1 MIAVDQYDLTL
12 AVLGL
17 ALLGAAVVPR
27 LLAERPLSLPIV
39 YLGLGF
45 AFFALPIGL
54 PDPDPIAN
62 GAAAERL
69 TEITV
74 IVSLMGVGL
83 KLDRPVGWRSWQP
96 TWRLLAITMPLS
108 IAAVA
113 LLGWWAGLLPAT
125 ALLVGAV
132 LAPTDP
138 VLASDVQV
146 DGPDLDTGE
155 TLEEADDEVRFALTS
170 EAGLNDALAFPFT
183 YLAIAL
189 AAGGSWFVGWVVH
202 DVVVK
207 ITVGLLAGWLLG
219 RVVAWLAFRLRSATA
234 LARTSEGFVAVGA
247 TLAVYGTTELAHG
260 YGFLAVFVAA
270 VTIRNQERD
279 HEYQQV
285 LHDFAETVE
294 RLASVVFLI
303 LLGGAIV
310 EGALGALTWA
320 GVAVAVAIVL
330 LVRPVAG
337 WIGLLGSPIRRPER
351 AAIAFFGVRGMGTI
365 YYLAYAATKEQFE
378 GAAEIWSV
386 GILVIVLSIVVHGI
400 AAGTALRHLD
410 AARAL
415 GGPPEEDGSG
425 PRPTTI
431 PQDGRASRQTAERS
445 ATAQKSGKR
454 SMGSW

>member
-1 MIAVDQYDLTL
+1 LDPYIALL
-12 AVLGL
+12 AVVGVTLV
-17 ALLGAAVVPR
+17 AAAMLPR
-27 LLAERPLSLPIV
+27 LIHRAPLSMPII
-39 YLGLGF
+39 YLGIGLLL
-45 AFFALPIGL
+45 FALPIGL
-54 PDPDPIAN
+54 EGPRV
-62 GAAAERL
+62 GAASDGEVAERL
-69 TEITV
+69 TEFVV
-74 IVSLMGVGL
+74 IVSLMGAGL
-83 KLDRPVGWRSWQP
+83 KLNRPVGWRSWAP
-96 TWRLLAITMPLS
+96 TWRLLGITMPLT
-108 IAAVA
+108 ILAVT
-113 LLGWWAGLLPAT
+113 LLGGLGLGLPLAGAVLL
-125 ALLVGAV
+125 GAV

-207 ITVGLLAGWLLG
+207 IAVGLLAGWLLG

-454 SMGSW
+454 SMGSG